1 MRFTSKAPGSKIER
15 RWIGEGRGYVNS
27 SPVLYADAMAS
38 DRSLTRRSA
47 FGFSFMIAVM
57 GGAIFLAAGTF
68 AFWQGWLFLATF
80 SVATVMITLYL
91 LRHDPA
97 LLSRRVQ
104 GGPGAETDS
113 RQKIIQTMAGLCFL
127 ALIVA
132 PSLEQRFHVRPVGWP
147 WVLGANLTI
156 AAAYWA
162 IYRVFRE
169 NSYASATIE
178 LAADQRVIETGPYAV
193 VRHPMYAAA
202 IPLIVAMPI
211 ALGSLWS
218 ALFALPLMAVIN
230 WRLVEEE
237 RFLRD
242 NLAGYTAYASKV
254 RYRLIPGLY

>member
-1 MRFTSKAPGSKIER
+1 
-15 RWIGEGRGYVNS
+15 
-27 SPVLYADAMAS
+27 MAI
-38 DRSLTRRSA
+38 DRQLATRSA
-47 FGFSFMIAVM
+47 AGFGFLIAVM

-80 SVATVMITLYL
+80 TAATVLITLHL

-113 RQKIIQTMAGLCFL
+113 RQKVIQTMAGLCFL
-127 ALIVA
+127 ALIIA
-132 PSLEQRFHVRPVGWP
+132 PSLEHRLHVRPVGWP
-147 WVLGANLTI
+147 WVLGADLAI

-162 IYRVFRE
+162 ILQVFRE

-178 LAADQRVIETGPYAV
+178 LATDQRVIETGPYAI

-202 IPLIVAMPI
+202 VPLIIAMPI

-218 ALFALPLMAVIN
+218 ALFALPLIAVIN

-237 RFLRD
+237 RFLGA
-242 NLAGYTAYASKV
+242 NLPGYPAYTSKV